1 MRFRRKLGRSRFA
14 GVLLGT
20 LAAACSPLRT
30 FDAIVPK
37 DGGVRVVAKNAAFGA
52 DPRQRLDLYAP
63 RGVAAEPL
71 PVIVFLYGGSWNSG
85 AKAGYAFVGRA
96 LAARGFVVA
105 IPDYRLVPAVR
116 YPAFLEDNAAVVR
129 WVRAN
134 AARYGGD
141 PARIV
146 LAGHSAGAYNA
157 AMLALDP
164 RWLGA
169 DRRFVRG
176 LIGLAGPYDFLPL
189 DGPVVRATFGAAD
202 DLPATQPVAHVAADA
217 PPALLAT
224 GDADRTVRPRNSDV
238 LAARLAAAAVAVERR
253 RYPGIGH
260 VGLVTAIARPLRG
273 RAPVLDDMAE
283 FARRVTAR

>member
-63 RGVAAEPL
+63 RRVAAEPL

-116 YPAFLEDNAAVVR
+116 YPAFLEDNAA
-129 WVRAN
+129 
-134 AARYGGD
+134 AARQ
-141 PARIV
+141 
-146 LAGHSAGAYNA
+146 
-157 AMLALDP
+157 
-164 RWLGA
+164 
-169 DRRFVRG
+169 RRT
-176 LIGLAGPYDFLPL
+176 L
-189 DGPVVRATFGAAD
+189 
-202 DLPATQPVAHVAADA
+202 
-217 PPALLAT
+217 
-224 GDADRTVRPRNSDV
+224 
-238 LAARLAAAAVAVERR
+238 RR
-253 RYPGIGH
+253 RSRAYR
-260 VGLVTAIARPLRG
+260 ARGPLG
-273 RAPVLDDMAE
+273 GCL
-283 FARRVTAR
+283 